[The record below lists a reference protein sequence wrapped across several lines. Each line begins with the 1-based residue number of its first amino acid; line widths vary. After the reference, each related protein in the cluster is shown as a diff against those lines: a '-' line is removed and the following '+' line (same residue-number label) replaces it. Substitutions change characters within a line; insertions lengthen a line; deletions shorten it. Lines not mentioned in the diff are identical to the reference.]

1 MPSSNVLGQNGLMAS
16 SGRSDDD
23 SVAEKPREENEE
35 RATGRKGINLNWQ
48 LHRNIDRARGFA
60 EGCTC
65 LRKAKGQKGLMTG

>member
-1 MPSSNVLGQNGLMAS
+1 MIPSSNVLGQNGLMAS

-23 SVAEKPREENEE
+23 SVAEKPREANEE

-60 EGCTC
+60 GGVHACV
-65 LRKAKGQKGLMTG
+65 KQKDKKGS